1 MSSGDDRF
9 FTAVGAFMQALSARE
24 PEQTRAAQEE
34 LMASLDGAGSEII
47 VRGCKAL
54 APLLDHVPPGARP
67 QIANMVGAYVTTA
80 DDAVECAPVI
90 LANLAKSLGYAR
102 QFAEQWRD
110 GMGTEPPDPET
121 TDPDHAWLDRF
132 GLEPL
137 MGWWTLSQWV
147 SPALAML
154 QHQRV
159 RKLFGPEGSQILAQ
173 RHGDLAERS
182 GRWFKELAHM
192 LALLDDEP
200 LVALHRE
207 TGTGYLLR
215 MTGIA
220 DNFQLHTLLADV
232 LLGDQHL
239 PGARPSAEAAAM
251 CRDAEGQAPTVGA
264 FNLVAP
270 EGDWIW
276 NEGTPADIPVLGGTR
291 VLVLDPPPYERH
303 WPAGRYFPFVPADLV
318 LERALTADEAARWFE
333 HVRPAHGPTGASP
346 AVPREPQADN

>member
-9 FTAVGAFMQALSARE
+9 CTAVGAFMQALSARE
-24 PEQTRAAQEE
+24 PEQTRFAQEE
-34 LMASLDGAGSEII
+34 LMASLDGAGAEII
-47 VRGCKAL
+47 VRGCTAL

-102 QFAEQWRD
+102 QFAEQWRND
-110 GMGTEPPDPET
+110 MGTEPPDPDT
-121 TDPDHAWLDRF
+121 TDTDYAWLDRF

-154 QHQRV
+154 QHRRV
-159 RKLFGPEGSQILAQ
+159 RELFGPEGCQILAQ
-173 RHGDLAERS
+173 RHGDLAECS
-182 GRWFKELAHM
+182 GRWFKELAYM
-192 LALLDDEP
+192 LALLDDAP

-251 CRDAEGQAPTVGA
+251 CRDAAGQAPTVGA

-270 EGDWIW
+270 DGDRIW
-276 NEGTPADIPVLGGTR
+276 NEGTPADIPVFGGTR

-318 LERALTADEAARWFE
+318 LERALTAEEAAQWFE
-333 HVRPAHGPTGASP
+333 HVRPANDPTGAAP
-346 AVPREPQADN
+346 A